1 MTTNQKTQQ
10 KPGAAPQ
17 QANPLQSLKE
27 LKNSLMGAGA
37 AGVGSLA
44 ELKRIMK
51 TAGKKLGINIPHADF
66 DSLTREQK
74 RAVRLAMLDRLPQKE
89 ETPSSPD
96 LVNRAKGGLVKKKK
110 PKKAGR
116 LAKRG
121 YGAARK

>member
-1 MTTNQKTQQ
+1 MTKQAQQ
-10 KPGAAPQ
+10 QPGTAPQ

-51 TAGKKLGINIPHADF
+51 TAGKKLGINIHHADF

>member
-10 KPGAAPQ
+10 KPETAPQ

>member
-10 KPGAAPQ
+10 KPGTAPQ

-110 PKKAGR
+110 SKKAGR

>member
-1 MTTNQKTQQ
+1 MTKQAQQ
-10 KPGAAPQ
+10 QPGEQPQ

-116 LAKRG
+116 LALRG
-121 YGAARK
+121 YGKARK

>member
-1 MTTNQKTQQ
+1 MTKQAQQ
-10 KPGAAPQ
+10 QPGTAPQ